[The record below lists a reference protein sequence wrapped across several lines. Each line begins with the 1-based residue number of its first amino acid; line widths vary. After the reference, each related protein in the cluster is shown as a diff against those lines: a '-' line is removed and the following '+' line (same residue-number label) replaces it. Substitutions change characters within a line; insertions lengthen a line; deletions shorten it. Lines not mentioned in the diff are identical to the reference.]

1 MTLTCN
7 YMKRII
13 FALLATSALSFV
25 NAQQSLVD
33 SFQKQISITN
43 SDTNKLVL
51 TRMVIRIYSEINS
64 DSAYYYANKTLELA
78 RKLKLRLVEASAMRE
93 IAYALMNM
101 GNYPRS
107 LQTIL
112 LALAIAQDPKS
123 EDGALTGTY
132 PGDDPLSNHAAT
144 PHA

>member
-1 MTLTCN
+1 M
-7 YMKRII
+7 
-13 FALLATSALSFV
+13 
-25 NAQQSLVD
+25 
-33 SFQKQISITN
+33 IT
-43 SDTNKLVL
+43 
-51 TRMVIRIYSEINS
+51 RIYSEINS

-93 IAYALMNM
+93 MAYALMNM

-112 LALAIAQDPKS
+112 SALAIAQDPKS
-123 EDGALTGTY
+123 ENGALTGSY

-144 PHA
+144 PHSQRLAELGFVHQIMGVLYGNTHNYEKAMVPSPGSHQMGRAIRKYSFAKYH